1 MSLSIDEIVKLLTDR
16 GTQQY
21 GRESV
26 NQLEHA
32 LQCAYLA
39 ERGGESS
46 HTVVAALLHDL
57 GHLLVAERDGQED
70 DDQLTDNLHQF
81 IAIPFLRGLL
91 PEAVLEPI
99 RMHVDAKRCLCVI
112 DQSYWDTLSAA
123 SKRSLELQGGAMTFS
138 QAEDFMKQPF
148 AKEAISLRRYD
159 DQAKVPHAQTPPL
172 SHFIKTLQGMAMSK
186 HD

>member
-32 LQCAYLA
+32 LQCAHLA
-39 ERGGESS
+39 EQGGESS
-46 HTVVAALLHDL
+46 HTVVAALLQDL
-57 GHLLVAERDGQED
+57 VHLLAAERDGQED

-112 DQSYWDTLSAA
+112 DQNYWDTLSAA
-123 SKRSLELQGGAMTFS
+123 SKHSLELQGGAMTFS

-159 DQAKVPHAQTPPL
+159 DQAKVPHAATPPL
-172 SHFIKTLQGMAMSK
+172 SHFIKTLEGMAMSK

>member
-39 ERGGESS
+39 EQGGESS

-57 GHLLVAERDGQED
+57 GHLLVAERDGQDD

-99 RMHVDAKRCLCVI
+99 RMHVDAKRCL
-112 DQSYWDTLSAA
+112 DTLSSA

-159 DQAKVPHAQTPPL
+159 DQAKVPHAATPPL